1 VNADDALTLA
11 HAAGVRVRTDGD
23 DLLLES
29 SAPPP
34 AAVLDLLSRHK
45 ADIITLLRSP
55 TPEPPWAPEPIPQ
68 PPFVAEPST
77 KDWERRDATQAAM
90 VDGLVVAA
98 RGRPPSWADPTA
110 LPSRGCFCTCC
121 KGQRW
126 WRECAAPKGWRC
138 STCHPADHLPPNA
151 VTELRA

>member
-1 VNADDALTLA
+1 MNAADALTLA

-23 DLLLES
+23 DLVLEA

-45 ADIITLLRSP
+45 ADIMTMLRSP
-55 TPEPPWAPEPIPQ
+55 APEHATGSRTDSATA
-68 PPFVAEPST
+68 VSG
-77 KDWERRDATQAAM
+77 EREHAGPGGGRM
-90 VDGLVVAA
+90 PHKPHWLVCTYVA
-98 RGRPPSWADPTA
+98 RGRPPSWADPAA

-126 WRECAAPKGWRC
+126 WRECEAPKGWRC
-138 STCHPADHLPPNA
+138 STCHPPDHLPPDA
-151 VTELRA
+151 VTEMRT